1 MLPYKVTVAVI
12 TANRKEVLD
21 ECIASLMKSDYPI
34 HEFIVIDNAST
45 DGTPEMVKEKF
56 PSVKLIVNERNM
68 GLSYCHN
75 LAMKNFTGDCV
86 FLVDDDNE
94 VEPDMLGKIVNY
106 LFAPENKNVGI
117 VVPLIMEFY
126 DDAPN
131 KVVLAG
137 GEISMWSGKN
147 ILRSKKIDP
156 DKIYNETIKVPNST
170 LIARDTIEKVGLMDD
185 ALFSTLA
192 DEDYVRRMNK
202 IGLQARVLLDAIIY
216 HKVKYKA
223 STLARKLGMTNP
235 GRAYIIARNRT
246 IIIDRYGKWY
256 QELVFLFFWQQVFNA
271 YYLFAL
277 LFKIRD
283 NKLTSAYFKGLFHA
297 WRYVFTKKLPPL
309 EYVLDLIE
317 N

>member
-1 MLPYKVTVAVI
+1 M
-12 TANRKEVLD
+12 
-21 ECIASLMKSDYPI
+21 
-34 HEFIVIDNAST
+34 
-45 DGTPEMVKEKF
+45 
-56 PSVKLIVNERNM
+56 
-68 GLSYCHN
+68 
-75 LAMKNFTGDCV
+75 
-86 FLVDDDNE
+86 
-94 VEPDMLGKIVNY
+94 
-106 LFAPENKNVGI
+106 
-117 VVPLIMEFY
+117 
-126 DDAPN
+126 
-131 KVVLAG
+131 
-137 GEISMWSGKN
+137 
-147 ILRSKKIDP
+147 KIDP

-317 N
+317 D